1 MRYQSFLPKNH
12 HFLLK
17 SVKKHAF
24 CCDFDEFNQIGV
36 EFALSYS
43 NKPKFINMK
52 NLQVQLAIMVSLFAM
67 TTFAQD
73 DYRDKV
79 VFGLK
84 AGMNYSNV
92 WDEKN
97 QDFQADGKAGF
108 AGGAFVTIPLGTIL
122 ALQPEVLVSQKG
134 FQGSGRFLTENYSY
148 STTTT
153 FLDVPLLLAFRPSPH
168 ITFLAGPQYSFLL
181 SQRNTFSSEFYSSEE
196 LQEYENDNI
205 RKNLLGIHVGADVN
219 IDHFVISP
227 RAGWDFQANHGDGTS
242 STPRYKNQWLQL
254 TLGYR
259 F

>member
-1 MRYQSFLPKNH
+1 
-12 HFLLK
+12 
-17 SVKKHAF
+17 
-24 CCDFDEFNQIGV
+24 
-36 EFALSYS
+36 
-43 NKPKFINMK
+43 MK
-52 NLQVQLAIMVSLFAM
+52 NLQTQLVITFALFA
-67 TTFAQD
+67 TVTFAQD
-73 DYRDKV
+73 EDMRDKV

-108 AGGAFVTIPLGTIL
+108 AGGAFLAIPLGTL
-122 ALQPEVLVSQKG
+122 LGLQPEIMISQKG
-134 FQGSGRFLTENYSY
+134 FQGSGTFLTSPYSY

-153 FLDVPLLLAFRPSPH
+153 YLDVPLLFAFKPSPH
-168 ITFLAGPQYSFLL
+168 ITLLVGPQYSFLL
-181 SQRNTFSSEFYSSEE
+181 SEKNNFTSDLITNEQYEEF
-196 LQEYENDNI
+196 ENDNI
-205 RKNLLGIHVGADVN
+205 RKNVLGIHVGADVN
-219 IDHFVISP
+219 INHFVISP